1 MKFLCNRAMAILAIS
16 SAFLLAAGSCKK
28 STTSSSNPGMSA
40 TVNGNAWS
48 GSNAVVGV
56 YFSGGSDF
64 NIAGVQL
71 NSSDTTQFT
80 LIFYTP
86 ITLNK
91 TISSDTS
98 QVVIAYLDG
107 KTGAA
112 YNGIAGGGQALI
124 TITSYDSAGS
134 KIGGTFSGVLWN
146 INNPGDSLVVA
157 NGKFNTSFQVQ

>member
-1 MKFLCNRAMAILAIS
+1 MKFSCNRAT
-16 SAFLLAAGSCKK
+16 AFIVIATALLLAAGSCKK
-28 STTSSSNPGMSA
+28 SNSSASNPGMSA

-48 GSNAVVGV
+48 SSNAVVGV

-86 ITLNK
+86 ITLNQ
-91 TISSDTS
+91 TVSSDTS

-112 YNGIAGGGQALI
+112 YNAIAGGGQALI
-124 TITSYDSAGS
+124 TITAYDSVGS
-134 KIGGTFSGVLWN
+134 RIGGTFSGVMHN
-146 INNPGDSLVVA
+146 INNPSDSLVVA

>member
-1 MKFLCNRAMAILAIS
+1 MAVLAVSSIL
-16 SAFLLAAGSCKK
+16 LLAANSCKK
-28 STTSSSNPGMSA
+28 TNSSSSNPDMSA
-40 TVNGNAWS
+40 TVNGSAWS
-48 GSNAVVGV
+48 SSTAVVGV

-71 NSSDTTQFT
+71 SSSDTTQFT

-112 YNGIAGGGQALI
+112 YNAVAGGGQALI

-134 KIGGTFSGVLWN
+134 KIGGTFSGVMHN
-146 INNPGDSLVVA
+146 INNLSDSLVVA